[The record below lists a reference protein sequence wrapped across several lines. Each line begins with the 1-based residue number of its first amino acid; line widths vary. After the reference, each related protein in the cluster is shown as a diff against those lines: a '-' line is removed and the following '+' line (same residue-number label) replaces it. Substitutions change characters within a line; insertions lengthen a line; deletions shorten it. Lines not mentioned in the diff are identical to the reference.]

1 MKVRE
6 LMTEEVATVTLA
18 TPLNEIASKM
28 KEEDTGAIPVL
39 DEDKLAGIVTDRDIV
54 IRCIAE
60 GKDPNELTA
69 EDILSRELETIEP
82 DADVQEA
89 ARIMA
94 RRQIRRLPVVEDGE
108 LVGVI
113 SLGDIAVK
121 EDEDV
126 AGDTLQDVSRGAK
139 AGSSGKRPASRA
151 ATGTNVRTR
160 ELEDVE
166 EETELVEKAR
176 SSRQQG
182 ASRSGRATR
191 ARAASRAQGKGQEIS
206 NRGNKL
212 EQARQ
217 GKVAPMRAGGRGSQQ
232 KKRRAG

>member
-18 TPLNEIASKM
+18 TTLNEVASKM
-28 KEEDTGAIPVL
+28 KQEDTGAIPVL
-39 DEDKLAGIVTDRDIV
+39 DEDRLVGIVTDRDIV

-69 EDILSRELETIEP
+69 EDILSRDLETIDP

-94 RRQIRRLPVVEDGE
+94 RRQIRRLPVVEDEE
-108 LVGVI
+108 LIGVI

-139 AGSSGKRPASRA
+139 AGTGAKKRPTKA

-166 EETELVEKAR
+166 EETELANVAR

-182 ASRSGRATR
+182 ADRSGRATR
-191 ARAASRAQGKGQEIS
+191 TRAASRAQGKGQGIS

-217 GKVAPMRAGGRGSQQ
+217 GKVAPMRAGGRGQQ

>member
-18 TPLNEIASKM
+18 TTLNEVASKM
-28 KEEDTGAIPVL
+28 KQEDTGAIPVL
-39 DEDKLAGIVTDRDIV
+39 DEDRLVGIVTDRDIV

-69 EDILSRELETIEP
+69 EDILSRDLETIDP

-94 RRQIRRLPVVEDGE
+94 RRQIRRLPVVEDEE
-108 LVGVI
+108 LIGVI

-139 AGSSGKRPASRA
+139 AGTGAKKRPSKT

-166 EETELVEKAR
+166 EETELANVAR

-182 ASRSGRATR
+182 ADRSGRATR
-191 ARAASRAQGKGQEIS
+191 TRAASRAQGKGQGIS

-217 GKVAPMRAGGRGSQQ
+217 GKVAPMRAGGRGQQ

>member
-28 KEEDTGAIPVL
+28 KDEDTGAIPVL
-39 DEDKLAGIVTDRDIV
+39 EDDKLAGIVTDRDIV

-94 RRQIRRLPVVEDGE
+94 RRQIRRLPVVEDEE

-113 SLGDIAVK
+113 SLGDIAVR

-139 AGSSGKRPASRA
+139 AGSSGKKQSRA

-166 EETELVEKAR
+166 EETELADEAR

-182 ASRSGRATR
+182 ADRSGRATR
-191 ARAASRAQGKGQEIS
+191 TRAASRAQGKGQGIS
-206 NRGNKL
+206 NRGNKQ

-217 GKVAPMRAGGRGSQQ
+217 GKVAPMRAGGRGQQ
-232 KKRRAG
+232 KKRRAS

>member
-6 LMTEEVATVTLA
+6 LMTTDVATATLA
-18 TPLNEIASKM
+18 TTLNEVASKM

-39 DEDKLAGIVTDRDIV
+39 DQDKLAGIVTDRDIV

-60 GKDPNELTA
+60 GKDPNEITV
-69 EDILSRELETIEP
+69 EDILSGDLETIEP
-82 DADVQEA
+82 DAEAEEA

-94 RRQIRRLPVVEDGE
+94 RRQIRRLPVVEDEE
-108 LVGVI
+108 LVGMI

-126 AGDTLQDVSRGAK
+126 AGDTLQDVSRGVK
-139 AGSSGKRPASRA
+139 PAGRGKKPVR
-151 ATGTNVRTR
+151 ATGTNPRTR
-160 ELEDVE
+160 EMEDLEAQA
-166 EETELVEKAR
+166 ELSSRAR

-191 ARAASRAQGKGQEIS
+191 TRAASRA
-206 NRGNKL
+206 
-212 EQARQ
+212 
-217 GKVAPMRAGGRGSQQ
+217 V
-232 KKRRAG
+232 

>member
-18 TPLNEIASKM
+18 TTLNEIASKM

-94 RRQIRRLPVVEDGE
+94 RRQVRRLPVVEDGE

-126 AGDTLQDVSRGAK
+126 RSEERRVGKEWRSRGW
-139 AGSSGKRPASRA
+139 
-151 ATGTNVRTR
+151 
-160 ELEDVE
+160 
-166 EETELVEKAR
+166 
-176 SSRQQG
+176 
-182 ASRSGRATR
+182 
-191 ARAASRAQGKGQEIS
+191 
-206 NRGNKL
+206 
-212 EQARQ
+212 
-217 GKVAPMRAGGRGSQQ
+217 
-232 KKRRAG
+232 

>member
-18 TPLNEIASKM
+18 TTLNEIASKM

-94 RRQIRRLPVVEDGE
+94 RRQVRRQP
-108 LVGVI
+108 
-113 SLGDIAVK
+113 
-121 EDEDV
+121 
-126 AGDTLQDVSRGAK
+126 GA
-139 AGSSGKRPASRA
+139 
-151 ATGTNVRTR
+151 
-160 ELEDVE
+160 D
-166 EETELVEKAR
+166 
-176 SSRQQG
+176 
-182 ASRSGRATR
+182 RSGRATR
-191 ARAASRAQGKGQEIS
+191 TRAASRAKGKGQGIS

-217 GKVAPMRAGGRGSQQ
+217 GKVAPMRAGGRGSQ
-232 KKRRAG
+232 KKRRAS

>member
-18 TPLNEIASKM
+18 TTLNEIASKM

-94 RRQIRRLPVVEDGE
+94 RRQVRRLPVVEDGE

-139 AGSSGKRPASRA
+139 AGSSGKKPASRA

-182 ASRSGRATR
+182 ISQQFSSRQLTHFQSPP
-191 ARAASRAQGKGQEIS
+191 
-206 NRGNKL
+206 
-212 EQARQ
+212 RQ
-217 GKVAPMRAGGRGSQQ
+217 GTKQRAKGRRKVSLRDEC
-232 KKRRAG
+232 

>member
-1 MKVRE
+1 
-6 LMTEEVATVTLA
+6 EEILTGNIHT
-18 TPLNEIASKM
+18 TINEKTIKKK
-28 KEEDTGAIPVL
+28 KENTSAILVL
-39 DEDKLAGIVTDRDIV
+39 DENKLASIVTDRDIV

-94 RRQIRRLPVVEDGE
+94 RRQVRRLPVVENEE

-139 AGSSGKRPASRA
+139 AGRSGKKQPTRT

-166 EETELVEKAR
+166 EET
-176 SSRQQG
+176 
-182 ASRSGRATR
+182 
-191 ARAASRAQGKGQEIS
+191 
-206 NRGNKL
+206 
-212 EQARQ
+212 
-217 GKVAPMRAGGRGSQQ
+217 
-232 KKRRAG
+232 